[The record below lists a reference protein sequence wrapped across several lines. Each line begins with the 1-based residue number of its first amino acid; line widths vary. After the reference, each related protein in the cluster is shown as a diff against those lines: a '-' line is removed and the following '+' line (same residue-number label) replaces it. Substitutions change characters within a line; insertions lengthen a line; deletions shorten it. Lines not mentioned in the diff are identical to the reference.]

1 MMMAIARMQIIAMLA
16 ATQWLSGCAAMTE
29 LAGFDP
35 HWGRPAPITNQGR
48 AYALHMA
55 GVIHERR
62 GELPQSLAAWTAV
75 NKIDPEAIAPR
86 LCLIRTYLR
95 QGEYEQ
101 ALILCRQALE
111 HAPERADLWIVYG
124 ELSHRSGRI
133 EAAIRAFER
142 AIELRP
148 DDLAGYG
155 ALVELQESTNDLV
168 AAIDIYERLIE
179 RSPDSAA
186 LYYQLG
192 INLARIKDMDYAR
205 ETFEK
210 VLALEPR
217 ITRARFLLALAL
229 FEQGEVARS
238 AEEFRLY
245 LLERPGDAAA
255 LEYRAGALA
264 RDGRLEVARQVY
276 ERLIAESGATSRQYV
291 QLAWIMRQLE
301 QEERA
306 QQYALEGG
314 AYLFADIIFTLGFLR
329 CTPEE
334 QRFDNSW
341 DDRYSLDEVELES
354 DLLLSAI
361 VGFFDTESAGKELL
375 AMLDALE
382 AAVGFS
388 ISPAFLRAR
397 LLLHLERYEEALAL
411 LDRIRATG
419 MVSKQLYY
427 YSAVAH
433 EKLAHDDQVE
443 RHLRAFLE
451 IDPDDPD
458 ALNFL
463 GYFFAERNMKLDEA
477 EGLLERALKLSPDNP
492 YYLDSLGWVYY
503 QQGRADE
510 AAEIIR
516 RAIYGMDT
524 DDAML
529 RDHLGDV
536 YLLKGDVDRALAE
549 WRRALRL
556 DPAMNEVRE
565 KIKRHAPASEASTA
579 SGAL

>member
-1 MMMAIARMQIIAMLA
+1 MRAIASIQILGALVAMH
-16 ATQWLSGCAAMTE
+16 WLSGCAAMTE
-29 LAGFDP
+29 LTGFDP
-35 HWGRPAPITNQGR
+35 HWGRPVPITNQGR

-62 GELPQSLAAWTAV
+62 GELPQSMAAWKAV
-75 NKIDPEAIAPR
+75 NKIDPEAVAPR
-86 LCLIRTYLR
+86 LCLIRAWLR

-101 ALILCRQALE
+101 ALTLCKQALE

-124 ELSHRSGRI
+124 ELSHRAGRI

-168 AAIDIYERLIE
+168 AAIDIYERLIQ

-192 INLARIKDMDYAR
+192 VNLARIKDMAYAR

-217 ITRARFLLALAL
+217 ITRARFLLALVL

-264 RDGRLEVARQVY
+264 RDGRLEAARQVY
-276 ERLIAESGATSRQYV
+276 ERLIAESGAASRQYA
-291 QLAWIMRQLE
+291 QLAWVMFQLG

-314 AYLFADIIFTLGFLR
+314 AYLLADIIFTLGFLR
-329 CTPEE
+329 RTPEE
-334 QRFDNSW
+334 RRSDNSW

-361 VGFFDTESAGKELL
+361 VGFFGTERASAGLL
-375 AMLDALE
+375 TMLDTLE
-382 AAVGFS
+382 AEVGFS

-397 LLLHLERYEEALAL
+397 LLLHLERHEEALAV

-419 MVSKQLYY
+419 MVAKQLHY

-433 EKLAHDDQVE
+433 EKLAQDEQVE

-451 IDPDDPD
+451 SDPDDPD

-463 GYFFAERNMKLDEA
+463 GYFFAERSMKLDEA
-477 EGLLERALKLSPDNP
+477 EQLLDRALKLSPDNP
-492 YYLDSLGWVYY
+492 YYMDSLGWVYY
-503 QQGRADE
+503 QQGRAEE
-510 AAEIIR
+510 AAEMIR

-524 DDAML
+524 DDAVL

-556 DPAMNEVRE
+556 DPSMNAVRE
-565 KIKRHAPASEASTA
+565 KIERYEPDSEASPA
-579 SGAL
+579 ADAR